1 MLLTGDFYVCSEN
14 NRVHPPVDRNL
25 IFLPM
30 KKLFSRFSAH
40 HEEEDEH
47 KMIASRAARKSV
59 TELPPIDL
67 SKIAE
72 EDCELLTSPD
82 SSTESSV
89 RSNSTVTPKLDSP
102 LDSPARRGR
111 LVVKSRSKKS
121 SSSDE
126 QPALVIT
133 NRVPIDAAEISR

>member
-1 MLLTGDFYVCSEN
+1 
-14 NRVHPPVDRNL
+14 
-25 IFLPM
+25 M

-40 HEEEDEH
+40 REEEEDEH
-47 KMIASRAARKSV
+47 QMIASRAARKSIN
-59 TELPPIDL
+59 ELPPIDL

-72 EDCELLTSPD
+72 EDNELCMTSPD

-89 RSNSTVTPKLDSP
+89 RSSSTITPKLDSP

-121 SSSDE
+121 PSSGE
-126 QPALVIT
+126 HVLVIT
-133 NRVPIDAAEISR
+133 NRLPIDANEISR